1 MAQARKLLAEA
12 GYPNGFGI
20 TLHCTNDRY
29 LNDEAIC
36 QAIAG
41 FLGRIGVKTAVSSR
55 PLAIQTAAA
64 LITDAQLVRLAEL
77 EKAFRTELRLAMEA
91 TLSALADAGIDPSE
105 VEGFSSYTMDKVPEY
120 EIARLLGCKNVK
132 FFSQIPHGGGGAC
145 APLLHAAM
153 AVATG
158 VAKTVVVFRAMNER
172 SWYRFGSGTYGF
184 GSTPIFENVNYGW
197 YMPYGFHTP
206 AAWVGMFAQRYMH
219 EYGATS
225 EDFGRVSVAVRDF
238 AATNPAAFFYGKPI
252 TLADHQA
259 SKWVAEPLRLL
270 DCCQESDGAV
280 AMVITSVE
288 RARDLKQKPV
298 IIKAGSQGIAEGQQ
312 SMTSFYRE
320 GISDLPEMGVVANEL
335 YAQSG
340 LGPDA
345 FQTAVLYD
353 HFTPFVLPQLEEF
366 GFCKRGEAKDFIRSG
381 EHARGGKLP
390 INTHGGQ
397 LGEAYI
403 HGMNGVAEAVRQVR
417 GTAVNQVADVENVL
431 VTAGTG
437 VPTSGIILGVA

>member
-1 MAQARKLLAEA
+1 MTDKSLSGRA
-12 GYPNGFGI
+12 
-20 TLHCTNDRY
+20 
-29 LNDEAIC
+29 
-36 QAIAG
+36 AIAG
-41 FLGRIGVKTAVSSR
+41 LGVTEFSKNSG
-55 PLAIQTAAA
+55 
-64 LITDAQLVRLAEL
+64 
-77 EKAFRTELRLAMEA
+77 RTELRLAMEA

-366 GFCKRGEAKDFIRSG
+366 GFCKRGEAKDFIRAG

-437 VPTSGIILGVA
+437 VPTSGLILGVA